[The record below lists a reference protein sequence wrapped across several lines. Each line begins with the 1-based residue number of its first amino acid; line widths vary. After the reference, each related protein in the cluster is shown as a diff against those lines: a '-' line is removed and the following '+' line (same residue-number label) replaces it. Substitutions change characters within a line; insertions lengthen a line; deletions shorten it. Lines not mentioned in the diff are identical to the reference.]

1 MLSREVSGARAEQ
14 RRLVDAPPD
23 LETLAQVADRYG
35 LTFEFRVDREDR
47 AGSRVGEPLITS
59 ILRINLAAAASARGR
74 RDSTD
79 WEYVS
84 GRVQSV

>member
-35 LTFEFRVDREDR
+35 LTFEFE
-47 AGSRVGEPLITS
+47 S
-59 ILRINLAAAASARGR
+59 IERIMRDHGLVNL
-74 RDSTD
+74 
-79 WEYVS
+79 
-84 GRVQSV
+84 